1 MNTSTVGVALIECTD
16 IVIGATD
23 WCIDTSIVNA
33 CVNSAEIVIVTC
45 STATFLRRNFVRRE
59 DTASARGYVL
69 VHSFSNTAGVVVDVS
84 RKVHIDPFAGVTAVA
99 PESIGHLRH
108 PTALMAIAH
117 DGCRAVGN
125 VKRTLAAT
133 GIYTRRVSRAVC
145 VM

>member
-23 WCIDTSIVNA
+23 WRTDTNTVYA
-33 CVNSAEIVIVTC
+33 GVKGAEIAIIAC

-69 VHSFSNTAGVVVDVS
+69 VHSFGNTAGVVVDVS
-84 RKVHIDPFAGVTAVA
+84 RKVDIDPFARVTAVA

-108 PTALMAIAH
+108 PAALMAIAH
-117 DGCRAVGN
+117 NGCRAVGDGR
-125 VKRTLAAT
+125 RTLTAT
-133 GIYTRRVSRAVC
+133 GIYAGRVSRAVG